1 MSEQMLQAV
10 SNAKQIVIEGLFT
23 VEKIMKRQL
32 MIRYGGI
39 ARRPSLAIARRGFTL
54 LEVMLV
60 LAIIIVLAGIGVGAM
75 MNAQDTASERQ
86 AQIKARGYA
95 EACKRFK
102 VDVGFFP
109 SQLDDL
115 VVRPQGV
122 NERKWRRPYVERV
135 EMDPWNNPY
144 NLQVDPVANRVVIS
158 SNGLDGKLGTEDD
171 ISSED

>member
-1 MSEQMLQAV
+1 
-10 SNAKQIVIEGLFT
+10 
-23 VEKIMKRQL
+23 MKRQL
-32 MIRYGGI
+32 LVRNGGTLGRRSMAV
-39 ARRPSLAIARRGFTL
+39 ARSGFTL

-102 VDVGFFP
+102 IDVGFFP
-109 SQLDDL
+109 TQLEDL
-115 VVRPQGV
+115 LTRPQGV
-122 NERKWRRPYVERV
+122 SDRKWRRPFVEKL
-135 EMDPWNNPY
+135 EADPWNNPY
-144 NLQVDPVANRVVIS
+144 TLQVDSVNNRVVVVS
-158 SNGLDGKLGTEDD
+158 AGQDGKLGTEDD

>member
-1 MSEQMLQAV
+1 
-10 SNAKQIVIEGLFT
+10 
-23 VEKIMKRQL
+23 MKRQL
-32 MIRYGGI
+32 LVRNGGTLGRRSMAV
-39 ARRPSLAIARRGFTL
+39 ARSGFTL

-102 VDVGFFP
+102 IDVGFFP
-109 SQLDDL
+109 THLEDL
-115 VVRPQGV
+115 LTRPQGV
-122 NERKWRRPYVERV
+122 SDRKWRRPFVEKL
-135 EMDPWNNPY
+135 EADPWNNPY
-144 NLQVDPVANRVVIS
+144 TLQVDSVNNRVVVVS
-158 SNGLDGKLGTEDD
+158 AGQDGKLGTEDD

>member
-1 MSEQMLQAV
+1 
-10 SNAKQIVIEGLFT
+10 
-23 VEKIMKRQL
+23 MKRHL
-32 MIRYGGI
+32 LVRKGGALGRRSMAV
-39 ARRPSLAIARRGFTL
+39 ARSGFTL

-102 VDVGFFP
+102 IDVGFFP
-109 SQLDDL
+109 TQLEDL
-115 VVRPQGV
+115 LTRPQGV
-122 NERKWRRPYVERV
+122 SDRKWRRPFVEKL
-135 EMDPWNNPY
+135 EADPWNNPY
-144 NLQVDPVANRVVIS
+144 TLQVDSVNNRVVVVS
-158 SNGLDGKLGTEDD
+158 AGQDGKLGTEDD

>member
-1 MSEQMLQAV
+1 
-10 SNAKQIVIEGLFT
+10 
-23 VEKIMKRQL
+23 MKRQL
-32 MIRYGGI
+32 LVRKGG
-39 ARRPSLAIARRGFTL
+39 ALGRRSLAVARSGFTL

-102 VDVGFFP
+102 IDVGFFP
-109 SQLDDL
+109 TQLEDL
-115 VVRPQGV
+115 LTRPQGV
-122 NERKWRRPYVERV
+122 SDRKWRRPFVEKL
-135 EMDPWNNPY
+135 EADPWNNPY
-144 NLQVDPVANRVVIS
+144 TLQVDSVNNRVVVVS
-158 SNGLDGKLGTEDD
+158 AGQDGKLGTEDD

>member
-1 MSEQMLQAV
+1 
-10 SNAKQIVIEGLFT
+10 
-23 VEKIMKRQL
+23 MKRQL
-32 MIRYGGI
+32 LVRKGGALGRRSMAV
-39 ARRPSLAIARRGFTL
+39 ARSGFTL

-102 VDVGFFP
+102 IDVGFFP
-109 SQLDDL
+109 TQLEDL
-115 VVRPQGV
+115 LTRPQGV
-122 NERKWRRPYVERV
+122 SDRKWRRPFVEKL
-135 EMDPWNNPY
+135 EADPWNNPY
-144 NLQVDPVANRVVIS
+144 TLQVDSVNNRVVVVS
-158 SNGLDGKLGTEDD
+158 AGQDGKLGTEDD

>member
-1 MSEQMLQAV
+1 
-10 SNAKQIVIEGLFT
+10 
-23 VEKIMKRQL
+23 MKTRL
-32 MIRYGGI
+32 LVRYGGSLG
-39 ARRPSLAIARRGFTL
+39 RRSLSAARRGFTL

-109 SQLDDL
+109 SQLEDL
-115 VVRPQGV
+115 LSRPQGV
-122 NERKWRRPYVERV
+122 SDRKWRRPYVEKL

-144 NLQVDPVANRVVIS
+144 TLQTDPVNNRVLVVS
-158 SNGLDGKLGTEDD
+158 AGQDGKLGTEDD

>member
-1 MSEQMLQAV
+1 
-10 SNAKQIVIEGLFT
+10 
-23 VEKIMKRQL
+23 MKSRL
-32 MIRYGGI
+32 LVRYGGSLG
-39 ARRPSLAIARRGFTL
+39 RRSLSTARRGFTL

-109 SQLDDL
+109 SQLEDL
-115 VVRPQGV
+115 LTRPQGV
-122 NERKWRRPYVERV
+122 SDRKWRRPFVEKL
-135 EMDPWNNPY
+135 EADPWNNPY
-144 NLQVDPVANRVVIS
+144 TLQVDPVNNRVLVVS
-158 SNGLDGKLGTEDD
+158 AGQDGKLGTEDD

>member
-1 MSEQMLQAV
+1 MSGQMLQTV
-10 SNAKQIVIEGLFT
+10 INAKQIVIEDLFT

-32 MIRYGGI
+32 LIRYGGTVG
-39 ARRPSLAIARRGFTL
+39 RQSLAVARRGFTL

-75 MNAQDTASERQ
+75 MNAQDDAFERQ

-95 EACKRFK
+95 EACKRYK

-109 SQLDDL
+109 TQLDDL

-122 NERKWRRPYVERV
+122 SDRKWRRPYVEKI

-144 NLQVDPVANRVVIS
+144 VLQPDTVNNRVVVIS
-158 SNGLDGKLGTEDD
+158 AGLDGKLGTDD
-171 ISSED
+171 DVSSEN